1 MENTINK
8 IKIEID
14 KAKHILLHCHPSPDP
29 DSVGSTLAMKLALE
43 QIGKKVTLIK
53 GDSEMSKAFVFPG
66 IETITQKNIF
76 EIDLNDFDLFM
87 ILDSGSMDMI
97 TKIDKLVF
105 PDSLMTIVIDHH
117 ASNIGYGKINL
128 IDTAYSSTAQLVF
141 DLLNEWKI
149 EIDHDIALNLFMGI
163 YTDTGGYRYGVN
175 PVRTIEV
182 AHILA
187 KLAPDYQKTISIM
200 ENSNKKEGL
209 IFESL
214 ALSSLQ
220 TYFDGKLALA
230 SVSNADLI
238 KNKIEEQ
245 DMFTGYI
252 SNKIKSVKEIQVGIT
267 LIEKDPNVVKVS
279 FRSKD
284 AVKYDVSKLAV
295 SLGGG
300 GHKMAAG
307 ATLEMP
313 LPEAI
318 EKVVKTTKEIYNV

>member
-1 MENTINK
+1 MNETVDK
-8 IKIEID
+8 IKKEID
-14 KAKHILLHCHPSPDP
+14 KAQSVLLHCHPSPDP

-53 GDSEMSKAFVFPG
+53 GDSEISKAFVFPG

-141 DLLNEWKI
+141 DLLNEWKMK
-149 EIDHDIALNLFMGI
+149 IDHDIALNLFMRI

-200 ENSNKKEGL
+200 ENSNRIESL

-214 ALSSLQ
+214 ALSSLK
-220 TYFDGKLALA
+220 TYFDGKIAIA
-230 SVSNADLI
+230 SVSNSDI
-238 KNKIEEQ
+238 VKNKFSS
-245 DMFTGYI
+245 DDVFTGYI

-267 LIEKDPNVVKVS
+267 LIERDLNVVKVS

-295 SLGGG
+295 LLGGG

-318 EKVVKTTKEIYNV
+318 EKVLKTCEICF